1 MHQPSLSS
9 RSDLSAIKAV
19 SRYLAQGY
27 RPSADSGI
35 ATARLRRTKHVM
47 KRGVDI
53 DSEDGLSLDLDGD
66 VLLTIAEVTV

>member
-1 MHQPSLSS
+1 MGHALT
-9 RSDLSAIKAV
+9 
-19 SRYLAQGY
+19 
-27 RPSADSGI
+27 SGI
-35 ATARLRRTKHVM
+35 ATARLRRTKNVM